1 MAEPDGC
8 AFGLVDSQG
17 EPHLKRWRVVTS
29 SYKLAK
35 NLDAHKC
42 EHPTDFHHSRLEGS
56 KTPKS
61 AFYTAK
67 MCRCISNWLYVEE
80 VPLMPTCASTS
91 DQVHQSDEPASEQ
104 VFAGIHKLM
113 ESKEWHKYEGATEA
127 IQKELDGILGNG
139 TWSYD
144 EVVPRDEL
152 MKRKEPLHI
161 GRIMTI
167 LSIKHFESPELRK
180 LKARVVFCGDDI
192 RDQEGNLAVLL
203 DSKICPSGMSSI
215 NVNLAFGAIKG
226 HITTQS
232 DVVRA
237 YLQSVLG
244 TKVPTWVEL
253 PSELVPPEF
262 QDIQRPCVRLYKSL
276 YGHPESGFH

>member
-1 MAEPDGC
+1 
-8 AFGLVDSQG
+8 
-17 EPHLKRWRVVTS
+17 
-29 SYKLAK
+29 
-35 NLDAHKC
+35 
-42 EHPTDFHHSRLEGS
+42 
-56 KTPKS
+56 
-61 AFYTAK
+61 
-67 MCRCISNWLYVEE
+67 
-80 VPLMPTCASTS
+80 
-91 DQVHQSDEPASEQ
+91 
-104 VFAGIHKLM
+104 M

-262 QDIQRPCVRLYKSL
+262 QHIQRPCVRLYKSL